1 MIMYDNSMYMEA
13 GSYNLVIRDPRIP
26 RKRYV
31 AIFKVQFH
39 PSIHR
44 HADEKEK
51 KKKRRNID
59 ESAVSFPFHRIGNI
73 KRAGSKVWNTGW
85 PVLRAGHDAAIVK
98 YDFDSSRRIMELF
111 RAL

>member
-51 KKKRRNID
+51 KKKEEISTSQPFLFPSIELEISNARVPRFGIPD
-59 ESAVSFPFHRIGNI
+59 GRSF
-73 KRAGSKVWNTGW
+73 
-85 PVLRAGHDAAIVK
+85 
-98 YDFDSSRRIMELF
+98 
-111 RAL
+111 ALVTTLPS